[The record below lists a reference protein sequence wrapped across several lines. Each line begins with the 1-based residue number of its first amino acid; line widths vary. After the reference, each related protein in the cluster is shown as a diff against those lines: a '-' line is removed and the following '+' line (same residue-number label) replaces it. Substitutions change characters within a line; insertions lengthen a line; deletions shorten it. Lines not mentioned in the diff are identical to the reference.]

1 MRLNTLPFPPA
12 PEPGWYEDDLPAT
25 GNIMQ
30 RPGPAD
36 ARQNSEPY
44 ILKQSKSIVLKGN
57 KTEDISPENHEDP
70 ESGDAIEDW
79 DGTVLASSFTIRQ
92 PRRTYLLHNNATGQ
106 SITIDRSA
114 LLGRKPSETIPEG
127 AKAVTVEDPT
137 HTISR
142 NHAAISVDTD
152 GQLWIEDYGS
162 LNGTFIIRDG
172 KESQVAGAP
181 AKLDTPVM
189 LRFADQFL
197 ELTVQQD

>member
-1 MRLNTLPFPPA
+1 MNALSFPPP
-12 PEPGWYEDDLPAT
+12 PEPGWYADDFPAAENTENTESANDIED
-25 GNIMQ
+25 
-30 RPGPAD
+30 R
-36 ARQNSEPY
+36 
-44 ILKQSKSIVLKGN
+44 
-57 KTEDISPENHEDP
+57 
-70 ESGDAIEDW
+70 EDW
-79 DGTVLASSFTIRQ
+79 DGTVLAGSFTIRQ

-114 LLGRKPSETIPEG
+114 LLGRKPSESIPEG

>member
-1 MRLNTLPFPPA
+1 MNALPCPPP
-12 PEPGWYEDDLPAT
+12 PEPGWYADDFPAADF
-25 GNIMQ
+25 
-30 RPGPAD
+30 PA
-36 ARQNSEPY
+36 A
-44 ILKQSKSIVLKGN
+44 VAA
-57 KTEDISPENHEDP
+57 ENTDV
-70 ESGDAIEDW
+70 IEDW

-92 PRRTYLLHNNATGQ
+92 PRATYLLHNSETGQ

-114 LLGRKPSETIPEG
+114 LLGRKPSESIPEG

>member
-1 MRLNTLPFPPA
+1 MNTLPFPPA
-12 PEPGWYEDDLPAT
+12 PEPGWYADDFSATESAED
-25 GNIMQ
+25 
-30 RPGPAD
+30 
-36 ARQNSEPY
+36 
-44 ILKQSKSIVLKGN
+44 
-57 KTEDISPENHEDP
+57 TEDT
-70 ESGDAIEDW
+70 DAIESW

-92 PRRTYLLHNNATGQ
+92 PRTTYLLHNDATGQ

-127 AKAVTVEDPT
+127 AKSITVEDPT

-172 KESQVAGAP
+172 KESQVAGTP
-181 AKLDTPVM
+181 AKLDAPTM
-189 LRFADQFL
+189 LRLGDQFL
-197 ELTVQQD
+197 ELTAQQN

>member
-1 MRLNTLPFPPA
+1 MNTLPFPPPPEPGCP
-12 PEPGWYEDDLPAT
+12 PEPGWYADDFPA
-25 GNIMQ
+25 
-30 RPGPAD
+30 A
-36 ARQNSEPY
+36 AAA
-44 ILKQSKSIVLKGN
+44 
-57 KTEDISPENHEDP
+57 ENTDV
-70 ESGDAIEDW
+70 IEDW

-92 PRRTYLLHNNATGQ
+92 PQATYLLHNSETGQ

-114 LLGRKPSETIPEG
+114 LLGRKPSESIPEG

-181 AKLDTPVM
+181 AKLDAPAT

>member
-1 MRLNTLPFPPA
+1 MNTLPFPPA
-12 PEPGWYEDDLPAT
+12 PEPGWYADDFSATESAEAAEDTDT
-25 GNIMQ
+25 IG
-30 RPGPAD
+30 G
-36 ARQNSEPY
+36 
-44 ILKQSKSIVLKGN
+44 
-57 KTEDISPENHEDP
+57 
-70 ESGDAIEDW
+70 W

-92 PRRTYLLHNNATGQ
+92 PRTTYLLHNDATGQ

-127 AKAVTVEDPT
+127 ARAVTVQDPT
-137 HTISR
+137 NTISR
-142 NHAAISVDTD
+142 NHAAISVDTA

-181 AKLDTPVM
+181 ARLDAPAT